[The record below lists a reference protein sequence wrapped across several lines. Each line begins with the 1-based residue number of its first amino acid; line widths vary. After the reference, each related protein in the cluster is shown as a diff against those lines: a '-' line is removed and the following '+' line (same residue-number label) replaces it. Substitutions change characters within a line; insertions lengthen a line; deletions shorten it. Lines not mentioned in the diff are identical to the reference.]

1 MEIFW
6 LDFRKILIYLILK
19 IIIVTDNKKLPVKI
33 ILTESP
39 LKNLIFYY

>member
-6 LDFRKILIYLILK
+6 RDFRKILIYLILK
-19 IIIVTDNKKLPVKI
+19 MIIITDSKKLPVKI

-39 LKNLIFYY
+39 LKNLVFNY